1 MYRIIISEGGNT
13 MINDERIMKSFSEI
27 LTLLPTDLPE
37 SEKAEAQRIHG
48 NLKNLVGMEDDPKKE
63 AERREH
69 KKAVAEVHY
78 IISNLD
84 AEASARIPASFKKF
98 LEDQK
103 WENYTPANLSRL
115 RAEAY
120 DLLDTAYRHFLSP
133 REERN
138 RLQLKYYVES
148 CLQALTSG
156 KLNAPLTP
164 SDIGRYTQALQ
175 SAQTPDELTEIAKA
189 CGLEKHL
196 RFIMEKEEKI
206 TLLFS

>member
-1 MYRIIISEGGNT
+1 

-27 LTLLPTDLPE
+27 LSLLPADLPE

-63 AERREH
+63 ATRREH
-69 KKAVAEVHY
+69 KKAVAEVCY

-84 AEASARIPASFKKF
+84 AEASARIPVSFKKF

-103 WENYTPANLSRL
+103 WENYTPVNLSRL

-133 REERN
+133 REERG

-156 KLNAPLTP
+156 KQNVPYAP
-164 SDIGRYTQALQ
+164 SDIDGFTQAIR
-175 SAQTPDELTEIAKA
+175 SAQSPDELIAVAKT